1 MAYRKKTLRSMS
13 PVTRKLAR
21 LRGEISS
28 IDRRLKKMIEEVQLL
43 EVDSQA
49 LWNQKKRDEVENSQL
64 EEMDQQVLSKVTKDL
79 F

>member
-1 MAYRKKTLRSMS
+1 
-13 PVTRKLAR
+13 
-21 LRGEISS
+21 
-28 IDRRLKKMIEEVQLL
+28 MIEEVQLL